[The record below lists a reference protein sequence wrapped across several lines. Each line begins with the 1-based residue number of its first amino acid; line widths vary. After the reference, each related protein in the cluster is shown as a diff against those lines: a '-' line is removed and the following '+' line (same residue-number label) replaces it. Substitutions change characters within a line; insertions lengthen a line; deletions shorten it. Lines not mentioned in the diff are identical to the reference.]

1 MLTLQIAVGVALGI
15 LVAFYAIKNQ
25 GKLRGLLWKTL
36 VYGLLILAFIA
47 NFYYLYFLSDAMS
60 IGETF
65 SKELEEK
72 NYFVIVFTA
81 LLLLGIVI
89 KLGEYLS
96 YLIHGKRD
104 KVELGFFV
112 SLAYG
117 IINLDIAGAIYWI
130 SYKLTSS
137 ENQTLIFLI
146 VIYAIPTIFR
156 YIEEKNS

>member
-25 GKLRGLLWKTL
+25 GKLRGLLWKSL
-36 VYGLLILAFIA
+36 VYGLLIFAFIA

-60 IGETF
+60 LGETF
-65 SKELEEK
+65 SKEK
-72 NYFVIVFTA
+72 NYIVIVFTA
-81 LLLLGIVI
+81 LLLLGLVI

-137 ENQTLIFLI
+137 ENQTLIILI
-146 VIYAIPTIFR
+146 VTYAIPTIFR